1 MKALIFDFDG
11 LILDTELPDFQ
22 SWQRVYRAYGVELP
36 LEKWAT
42 IVGGTAESDFDP
54 NHYLEELIG
63 RQVDREQIW
72 IDRRKDYLD
81 TLEQQPLLPGVI
93 DYLDDAAKLGLKLA
107 VASSSPQNWVEG
119 HLTRLGL
126 LDRFSLVV
134 TADDVEKTKPD
145 PALFLLVAE
154 RLGVQPA
161 DVLVFEDSRNGVLA
175 ANRAGMVVVAVP
187 NALTAHMDFG
197 SVDLRLES
205 LNELSLDQLLAR
217 FE

>member
-54 NHYLEELIG
+54 NDYLEELIG

-81 TLEQQPLLPGVI
+81 NLEQQPLLPGVMA
-93 DYLDDAAKLGLKLA
+93 YLDQADRLGLMLA

-126 LDRFSLVV
+126 LDRFSVVV

-154 RLGVQPA
+154 RLGVEPA
-161 DVLVFEDSRNGVLA
+161 EGIVFEDSRNGVLA

-187 NALTAHMDFG
+187 NQLTAHMDF
-197 SVDLRLES
+197 SSADLKLDS
-205 LNELSLDQLLAR
+205 LSDLSLEQLLNR
-217 FE
+217 FD